1 MKHFFIQNIRKI
13 NRADLSK
20 KGILALRSFILFLI
34 VLALLILP
42 KTEARC
48 ATETYQTDYIP
59 WSGYWWPKIQGGLA
73 TGRDYRGQ
81 PSPLQK
87 YDYVMTGDYN
97 GPATR
102 YGWDN
107 YYDPE
112 AVSWAGFCFCWAAA
126 AIMENEP
133 TQGGIYNGVA
143 FRVGD
148 KKGLLTTAYQG
159 VLYHNFPL
167 DTPAEFHW
175 ILEEY
180 IARQKKPVI
189 MDLALGG
196 ESWNYPIFKYE
207 SDYTQEGNVRHYA
220 TTVYYPTD
228 DVSSPDVVG
237 SMITSSTYYY
247 YLVLDENG
255 NITDSGWEDYSIEFP
270 PKNAA
275 EPFGTAIMNPGLDY
289 ETIKKI
295 AYTYGDSYEGNE
307 SPETAVELSSGHYV
321 LMLLKDKKG
330 DYFKI
335 PLKKGDKLNLRIS
348 RDAQDDDTFFRISL
362 KTYTPDSVLIA
373 ETQGVGEQ
381 LISAEQDGDY
391 LIEIT
396 PTASR
401 ETFYEL
407 TVQHQ
412 LPYRGIFPLNQKGQW
427 GTGMAVSSPYKS
439 DFSISRTLFS
449 LVKKEG
455 IPLKSFNDDSAL
467 RHFLGTTEEFDLA
480 PLNGDE
486 YIRIDSDTP
495 FFGLEVSFT
504 ENLMS
509 GSNCILT
516 EDASSSLVFPYFEK
530 GSDMMLSWQTDLGII
545 NVGGQSEKV
554 RLQSYGVE
562 GEILKSDTVELLPGQ
577 KIESS
582 THVFGNV
589 PTWDTM
595 SITAS
600 SESGNTSLTGY
611 VGLSNP
617 SGQRAVSSLGQSGDV
632 LLVPHIAEKGY
643 WRTEINLMN
652 TGAEDS
658 TVVFSGYDSEAALI
672 GTSEII
678 LKAKQS
684 LALDMSDMFP
694 GISAEKIASAR
705 IVSLNHQSLNGMLM
719 YETTQNRF
727 VAIPLS
733 PSGAST
739 LYMPHIACSEIWWT
753 GIGIM
758 NAGNKTADI
767 SFSLYAVDGRLA
779 GNAVRKLKPNQRL
792 ASTVRELFESESLAS
807 GRYMKIAS
815 SEGQPVV
822 GVYLIGTVDGR
833 RMMGDRLIPRQ

>member
-1 MKHFFIQNIRKI
+1 
-13 NRADLSK
+13 
-20 KGILALRSFILFLI
+20 
-34 VLALLILP
+34 
-42 KTEARC
+42 
-48 ATETYQTDYIP
+48 
-59 WSGYWWPKIQGGLA
+59 
-73 TGRDYRGQ
+73 
-81 PSPLQK
+81 
-87 YDYVMTGDYN
+87 
-97 GPATR
+97 
-102 YGWDN
+102 
-107 YYDPE
+107 
-112 AVSWAGFCFCWAAA
+112 
-126 AIMENEP
+126 MEQEP
-133 TQGGIYNGVA
+133 TQGGIYKGVV

-148 KKGLLTTAYQG
+148 KKGLLTLAYDG
-159 VLYHNFPL
+159 ALYNNYLL
-167 DTPAEFHW
+167 DTPAEFHQV
-175 ILEEY
+175 LEEF
-180 IARQKKPVI
+180 IFRQKKPVI

-228 DVSSPDVVG
+228 DVPPDVVG
-237 SMITSSTYYY
+237 SMLTSSTYFY

-270 PKNAA
+270 PKIAA

-289 ETIKKI
+289 ETIKEI
-295 AYTYGDSYEGNE
+295 AYTYGDPYEGNE

-362 KTYTPDSVLIA
+362 KTYTPDSVLIE

-381 LISAEQDGDY
+381 VISAEQDGDY

-401 ETFYEL
+401 EIFYEL

-412 LPYRGIFPLNQKGQW
+412 LPYQGIFPLNQKGQW
-427 GTGMAVSSPYKS
+427 GTGIAVSSPYKS
-439 DFSISRTLFS
+439 DFRMDRTIFS
-449 LVKKEG
+449 LVSKDG
-455 IPLKSFNDDSAL
+455 VPRKSFNDESAV
-467 RHFLGTTEEFDLA
+467 RHFLGTAEEFDLA

-504 ENLMS
+504 ENLMT

-516 EDASSSLVFPYFEK
+516 KDASASLVFPYFEK

-595 SITAS
+595 SITAAT
-600 SESGNTSLTGY
+600 ESGNTSLTGY

-617 SGQRAVSSLGQSGDV
+617 SGQQAVSSLGQSGDV

-684 LALDMSDMFP
+684 LALDMPDMFP

-705 IVSLNHQSLNGMLM
+705 IVSRNHQPLNGMLI
-719 YETTQNRF
+719 YETTQKRF
-727 VAIPLS
+727 VAIPLN

-753 GIGIM
+753 GIGLM

-767 SFSLYAVDGRLA
+767 SFSLYAADGRLA

-792 ASTVRELFESESLAS
+792 ASTVRELFDAESLSS
-807 GRYMKIAS
+807 GRYMKITS
-815 SEGQPVV
+815 SEGQPIV
-822 GVYLIGTVDGR
+822 GIYLIGTYDGR